1 MYSAK
6 SHNELTYLCKL
17 IHESIQLPVY
27 CKSGDFEY
35 VDVTSIND
43 QSRSLYREQLEH
55 ICSLQPNA
63 QEFTLPIVH
72 TTPYWDQFILIPVH
86 RNKDRIGT
94 IIIGPVTTQALSEM
108 VVGNILND
116 NNVPYKQQATW
127 LQYLCCLPFVNRS
140 RLYHISV
147 MTYLLANGV
156 ALDIADVLEYN
167 FRHEQRFLY
176 EDNPELTLSNR
187 RESSLFHSDRD
198 HETRM
203 LRTISNGDKA
213 ALLSMMINLPFEGAG
228 VLSKR
233 SQLRNIKNLAIS
245 GITLA
250 TRAAMD
256 GGLHTELAYTISD
269 HHIQHIEEL
278 KDARAV
284 DIALMDAF
292 LDFTERVSISKM
304 SSSSRPIAAC
314 KAYIFNHM
322 YEDIPLRKLAELTR
336 LNSNYLSHLFRKE
349 TSMTISQYIQ
359 KERIE
364 EAKRL
369 LELTDEPLS
378 TIASKL
384 NYYDQT
390 HFNKLF
396 KKHANLTPKQY
407 RNRYTADKQEYK

>member
-1 MYSAK
+1 MHATN
-6 SHNELTYLCKL
+6 SHIELSYLCKL
-17 IHESIQLPVY
+17 IHESIQLPVH
-27 CKSGDFEY
+27 CKSGDLEY
-35 VDVTSIND
+35 VETSNCND
-43 QSRSLYREQLEH
+43 QIRPLYREQLAL
-55 ICSLQPNA
+55 IYSLQPNA
-63 QEFTLPIVH
+63 QDFTLPIVH
-72 TTPYWDQFILIPVH
+72 TTPYWDQYILLPVH
-86 RNKDRIGT
+86 RNQECIGT
-94 IIIGPVTTQALSEM
+94 MIIGPVTTQALSEM
-108 VVGNILND
+108 VVSNILND
-116 NNVPYKQQATW
+116 NDVPYKQQAMW
-127 LQYLCCLPFVNRS
+127 LQYLRSLPVVNRS
-140 RLYHISV
+140 RLFHISV
-147 MTYLLANGV
+147 LSYLLVNGE
-156 ALDIADVLEYN
+156 ALDITDVLEYN

-176 EDNPELTLSNR
+176 EDSAELTLSNR
-187 RESSLFHSDRD
+187 RELSLFHSDRD

-213 ALLSMMINLPFEGAG
+213 ALLNMMITLPFEGAG

-256 GGLHTELAYTISD
+256 GGLQAELAYTLSD
-269 HHIQHIEEL
+269 LHIQHIEEL
-278 KDARAV
+278 RDARAV

-304 SSSSRPIAAC
+304 NSSSRPIAAC

-322 YEDIPLRKLAELTR
+322 YEDIPLQKLSELTH
-336 LNSNYLSHLFRKE
+336 LNRNYLSHLFRKE
-349 TSMTISQYIQ
+349 TNMTISQYIQ
-359 KERIE
+359 KERVE

-390 HFNKLF
+390 HFSKLF
-396 KKHANLTPKQY
+396 RKHANMTPKQY
-407 RNRYTADKQEYK
+407 RDRGSADK